1 MTISKELALKIE
13 ELAKKAKK
21 LANPG
26 VERQRISKVNE
37 PQTHLA
43 NPKMEVSIS
52 KNVDGQNIENAQKRS
67 V

>member
-1 MTISKELALKIE
+1 M
-13 ELAKKAKK
+13 
-21 LANPG
+21 
-26 VERQRISKVNE
+26 NE

-43 NPKMEVSIS
+43 NPKIEVSIS